1 MPHETFLRH
10 ALRHDRL
17 GRVPRDGLVLELGC
31 GTSSVAAALSDAGFR
46 DVLGLDLSARAVADA
61 KARHASRP
69 GLRFAR
75 ADARA
80 LCSPASS
87 SSASSSSIVAGSVAA
102 VLDKG
107 TLDAIC
113 CGEGF
118 DWEAGRVAAS
128 LVRALRPGGVWVCA
142 SLMPPSV
149 VLPLVSRAEW
159 SLAAEP
165 VPEAPR
171 LTIYTGVL
179 DGGMAARRSTPGE
192 SS

>member
-1 MPHETFLRH
+1 METQE
-10 ALRHDRL
+10 AV
-17 GRVPRDGLVLELGC
+17 GME
-31 GTSSVAAALSDAGFR
+31 VAAALITER
-46 DVLGLDLSARAVADA
+46 
-61 KARHASRP
+61 
-69 GLRFAR
+69 
-75 ADARA
+75 
-80 LCSPASS
+80 LCLPPSS
-87 SSASSSSIVAGSVAA
+87 SSASSSPIVAGSVAA

-113 CGEGF
+113 CGDGF

-149 VLPLVSRAEW
+149 VLPLVRRTEW

-179 DGGMAARRSTPGE
+179 DGGGASGGGWAACS
-192 SS
+192 

>member
-1 MPHETFLRH
+1 MPQEAFLRH
-10 ALRHDRL
+10 ALRDDRL

-80 LCSPASS
+80 LCSPSSLS
-87 SSASSSSIVAGSVAA
+87 SSASASSSPIAAGSVAA

-113 CGEGF
+113 CGDGF

-128 LVRALRPGGVWVCA
+128 LVRALQPGGVWVCA
-142 SLMPPSV
+142 SLMPPTV
-149 VLPLVSRAEW
+149 VLPLVRRAEW
-159 SLAAEP
+159 SLSAEP
-165 VPEAPR
+165 VPEAPA
-171 LTIYTGVL
+171 LTIYTGVI
-179 DGGMAARRSTPGE
+179 DGGGASGLPEG
-192 SS
+192 

>member
-1 MPHETFLRH
+1 MSHETFLRH

-69 GLRFAR
+69 GLCFAR